1 MLYTLIITWKEM
13 NKVEWTLPGTVLS
26 VDADRPQAAEDVF
39 SSLFLAGGL
48 VLSQVTQ
55 VTGLEPYIIQ
65 NWVRRGFLAPPKQRK
80 YTRRQL
86 SRILMINALKST
98 LSIEQICKL
107 LSYINGALDDEG
119 DDTIDDTELYGAFVL
134 VAGSVQ
140 KHGLT
145 SESEMNRL
153 IADGLKD
160 YKESIPGAKERIE
173 QALRIM
179 ITAWRAASVIRTASR
194 VKIISRSLK
203 KWRRCCKAQQ
213 SKWESACR
221 TPRLHFSAA
230 ASRQSTPITVWRF

>member
-1 MLYTLIITWKEM
+1 M

-26 VDADRPQAAEDVF
+26 VDADRPQAAEEVF

-179 ITAWRAASVIRTASR
+179 ITAWRAAQLQAE
-194 VKIISRSLK
+194 
-203 KWRRCCKAQQ
+203 AQ
-213 SKWESACR
+213 SMMNA
-221 TPRLHFSAA
+221 L
-230 ASRQSTPITVWRF
+230 

>member
-1 MLYTLIITWKEM
+1 M
-13 NKVEWTLPGTVLS
+13 EWTLPGTVLS
-26 VDADRPQAAEDVF
+26 VDADRPQAAEEVF

-65 NWVRRGFLAPPKQRK
+65 NWVRRAFLAPPKQRK

-153 IADGLKD
+153 ITDGLKD

-179 ITAWRAASVIRTASR
+179 ITAWRAAQLQT
-194 VKIISRSLK
+194 
-203 KWRRCCKAQQ
+203 KAQ
-213 SKWESACR
+213 SMMNA
-221 TPRLHFSAA
+221 L
-230 ASRQSTPITVWRF
+230 

>member
-1 MLYTLIITWKEM
+1 M
-13 NKVEWTLPGTVLS
+13 EWTLPGTMLS
-26 VDADRPQAAEDVF
+26 VDADRPQAAEEVF

-179 ITAWRAASVIRTASR
+179 ITAWRAAQLQT
-194 VKIISRSLK
+194 
-203 KWRRCCKAQQ
+203 KAQ
-213 SKWESACR
+213 SMMNALCVSAD
-221 TPRLHFSAA
+221 FEKGE
-230 ASRQSTPITVWRF
+230 IYV

>member
-1 MLYTLIITWKEM
+1 MIMLYTLIITWKEM

-26 VDADRPQAAEDVF
+26 VDADRPQAAEEVF

-65 NWVRRGFLAPPKQRK
+65 NWVRRGILAPPKQRK

-119 DDTIDDTELYGAFVL
+119 DDTELYGAFVL

-153 IADGLKD
+153 ITDGLKD

-179 ITAWRAASVIRTASR
+179 ITAWRAAQLQT
-194 VKIISRSLK
+194 
-203 KWRRCCKAQQ
+203 KAQ
-213 SKWESACR
+213 SMMNA
-221 TPRLHFSAA
+221 L
-230 ASRQSTPITVWRF
+230 

>member
-1 MLYTLIITWKEM
+1 M

-26 VDADRPQAAEDVF
+26 VDADRPQAAEEVF

-173 QALRIM
+173 QVLRIM
-179 ITAWRAASVIRTASR
+179 ITVWRAAQLQT
-194 VKIISRSLK
+194 
-203 KWRRCCKAQQ
+203 KAQ
-213 SKWESACR
+213 SMMNALCVSAD
-221 TPRLHFSAA
+221 FEKGE
-230 ASRQSTPITVWRF
+230 IYV

>member
-1 MLYTLIITWKEM
+1 M

-26 VDADRPQAAEDVF
+26 VDADRPQAAEEVF

-119 DDTIDDTELYGAFVL
+119 DDTIDDTELYGTFVL

-179 ITAWRAASVIRTASR
+179 ITAWRAAQLQT
-194 VKIISRSLK
+194 
-203 KWRRCCKAQQ
+203 KAQ
-213 SKWESACR
+213 SMMNALCVSAD
-221 TPRLHFSAA
+221 FEKGE
-230 ASRQSTPITVWRF
+230 IYV

>member
-1 MLYTLIITWKEM
+1 M
-13 NKVEWTLPGTVLS
+13 EWTLPGTVLS
-26 VDADRPQAAEDVF
+26 VDADRPQAAEEVF

-145 SESEMNRL
+145 S
-153 IADGLKD
+153 DGLKD

-179 ITAWRAASVIRTASR
+179 ITAWRAAQLQT
-194 VKIISRSLK
+194 
-203 KWRRCCKAQQ
+203 KAQ
-213 SKWESACR
+213 SMMNA
-221 TPRLHFSAA
+221 L
-230 ASRQSTPITVWRF
+230 

>member
-1 MLYTLIITWKEM
+1 M

-26 VDADRPQAAEDVF
+26 VDADRPQAAEEVF
-39 SSLFLAGGL
+39 SSLFLAGRL

-179 ITAWRAASVIRTASR
+179 ITAWRAAQLQTKV
-194 VKIISRSLK
+194 
-203 KWRRCCKAQQ
+203 Q
-213 SKWESACR
+213 SMMNALCVSAD
-221 TPRLHFSAA
+221 FEKGE
-230 ASRQSTPITVWRF
+230 IYV

>member
-1 MLYTLIITWKEM
+1 MIMLYTLIITLKEM

-26 VDADRPQAAEDVF
+26 VDADRPQAAEEVF
-39 SSLFLAGGL
+39 SSLFLAGRL

-179 ITAWRAASVIRTASR
+179 ITAWRAAQLQT
-194 VKIISRSLK
+194 
-203 KWRRCCKAQQ
+203 KAQ
-213 SKWESACR
+213 SMMNALCVSAD
-221 TPRLHFSAA
+221 FEKGE
-230 ASRQSTPITVWRF
+230 IYV

>member
-1 MLYTLIITWKEM
+1 MVQCYEC
-13 NKVEWTLPGTVLS
+13 GTVYPETMRCCPNCGSEAKIQLAPNS
-26 VDADRPQAAEDVF
+26 EFEEPKNPYVQPYRPQAAEEVF

-98 LSIEQICKL
+98 LSIEQSCKL

-153 IADGLKD
+153 ITDGLKD
-160 YKESIPGAKERIE
+160 YKESIPGAKERI
-173 QALRIM
+173 
-179 ITAWRAASVIRTASR
+179 
-194 VKIISRSLK
+194 
-203 KWRRCCKAQQ
+203 
-213 SKWESACR
+213 
-221 TPRLHFSAA
+221 
-230 ASRQSTPITVWRF
+230 

>member
-1 MLYTLIITWKEM
+1 M
-13 NKVEWTLPGTVLS
+13 NKVEWILPGTVLS
-26 VDADRPQAAEDVF
+26 VDADRPQAAEEVF

-134 VAGSVQ
+134 VAGNVQ
-140 KHGLT
+140 KHDLT
-145 SESEMNRL
+145 LESEMNRL

-179 ITAWRAASVIRTASR
+179 ITAWRAAQLQT
-194 VKIISRSLK
+194 
-203 KWRRCCKAQQ
+203 KAQ
-213 SKWESACR
+213 SMMNALCVSAD
-221 TPRLHFSAA
+221 FEKGE
-230 ASRQSTPITVWRF
+230 IYV

>member
-1 MLYTLIITWKEM
+1 M
-13 NKVEWTLPGTVLS
+13 EWTLPGTVLS
-26 VDADRPQAAEDVF
+26 VDADRPQAAEEVF

-48 VLSQVTQ
+48 ILSQVTQ

-179 ITAWRAASVIRTASR
+179 ITAWRAAQLQT
-194 VKIISRSLK
+194 
-203 KWRRCCKAQQ
+203 KAQ
-213 SKWESACR
+213 SMMNALCVSAD
-221 TPRLHFSAA
+221 FEKGE
-230 ASRQSTPITVWRF
+230 IYV

>member
-1 MLYTLIITWKEM
+1 M

-26 VDADRPQAAEDVF
+26 VDADRPQAAEEVF
-39 SSLFLAGGL
+39 SSLFLVAGGL

-119 DDTIDDTELYGAFVL
+119 DDTIDDTELYDAFVL

-179 ITAWRAASVIRTASR
+179 ITAWRAAQLQT
-194 VKIISRSLK
+194 
-203 KWRRCCKAQQ
+203 KAQ
-213 SKWESACR
+213 SMMNALCVSAD
-221 TPRLHFSAA
+221 FEKGE
-230 ASRQSTPITVWRF
+230 IYV

>member
-1 MLYTLIITWKEM
+1 M
-13 NKVEWTLPGTVLS
+13 EWTLPGTVLS
-26 VDADRPQAAEDVF
+26 VDADRPQAAEEVF

-119 DDTIDDTELYGAFVL
+119 DDTIDDTELYGAFML

-179 ITAWRAASVIRTASR
+179 ITAWRAAQLQT
-194 VKIISRSLK
+194 
-203 KWRRCCKAQQ
+203 KAQ
-213 SKWESACR
+213 SMMNALCVSAD
-221 TPRLHFSAA
+221 FEKGE
-230 ASRQSTPITVWRF
+230 IYV

>member
-1 MLYTLIITWKEM
+1 M
-13 NKVEWTLPGTVLS
+13 EWTLPGTVLS
-26 VDADRPQAAEDVF
+26 VDADRPQAAEEVF

-173 QALRIM
+173 QALRII
-179 ITAWRAASVIRTASR
+179 ITAWRAAQLQT
-194 VKIISRSLK
+194 
-203 KWRRCCKAQQ
+203 KAQ
-213 SKWESACR
+213 SMMNALCVSAD
-221 TPRLHFSAA
+221 FEKGE
-230 ASRQSTPITVWRF
+230 IYV

>member
-1 MLYTLIITWKEM
+1 M

-26 VDADRPQAAEDVF
+26 VDADRPQAAEEVF

-173 QALRIM
+173 QTLRIM
-179 ITAWRAASVIRTASR
+179 ITAWRAAQLQT
-194 VKIISRSLK
+194 
-203 KWRRCCKAQQ
+203 KAQ
-213 SKWESACR
+213 SMMNALCVSAD
-221 TPRLHFSAA
+221 FEKGE
-230 ASRQSTPITVWRF
+230 IYV

>member
-1 MLYTLIITWKEM
+1 M
-13 NKVEWTLPGTVLS
+13 EWTLPGTVLS
-26 VDADRPQAAEDVF
+26 VDADRPQAAEEVF
-39 SSLFLAGGL
+39 SSLFLSGGL

-134 VAGSVQ
+134 VAGSMQ

-179 ITAWRAASVIRTASR
+179 ITAWRAAQLQT
-194 VKIISRSLK
+194 
-203 KWRRCCKAQQ
+203 KAQ
-213 SKWESACR
+213 SMMNALCVSAD
-221 TPRLHFSAA
+221 FEKGE
-230 ASRQSTPITVWRF
+230 IYV

>member
-1 MLYTLIITWKEM
+1 M
-13 NKVEWTLPGTVLS
+13 EWTLPGTVLS
-26 VDADRPQAAEDVF
+26 VDADRPQAAEEVF

-65 NWVRRGFLAPPKQRK
+65 NWVRRGFLALPKQRK

-179 ITAWRAASVIRTASR
+179 ITAWRAAQLQT
-194 VKIISRSLK
+194 
-203 KWRRCCKAQQ
+203 KAQ
-213 SKWESACR
+213 SMMNALCVSAD
-221 TPRLHFSAA
+221 FEKGE
-230 ASRQSTPITVWRF
+230 IYV

>member
-1 MLYTLIITWKEM
+1 M

-26 VDADRPQAAEDVF
+26 VDADRPQAAEEVF

-86 SRILMINALKST
+86 SRILMINALKSA

-179 ITAWRAASVIRTASR
+179 ITAWRAAQLQT
-194 VKIISRSLK
+194 
-203 KWRRCCKAQQ
+203 KAQ
-213 SKWESACR
+213 SMMNALCVSAN
-221 TPRLHFSAA
+221 FEKGE
-230 ASRQSTPITVWRF
+230 IYV

>member
-1 MLYTLIITWKEM
+1 MIMLYTLIITWKEM

-26 VDADRPQAAEDVF
+26 VDADRPQAAEEVF

-55 VTGLEPYIIQ
+55 VTGLEPYIIR

-107 LSYINGALDDEG
+107 LSYINGTLDDEG

-153 IADGLKD
+153 ITDGLKD

-179 ITAWRAASVIRTASR
+179 ITAWRAAQLQT
-194 VKIISRSLK
+194 
-203 KWRRCCKAQQ
+203 KAQ
-213 SKWESACR
+213 SMMNA
-221 TPRLHFSAA
+221 L
-230 ASRQSTPITVWRF
+230 

>member
-26 VDADRPQAAEDVF
+26 VDADRPQAAEEVF
-39 SSLFLAGGL
+39 SSLFLAGEL

-107 LSYINGALDDEG
+107 LSYSNGALDDEG

-179 ITAWRAASVIRTASR
+179 ITAWRAAQLQT
-194 VKIISRSLK
+194 
-203 KWRRCCKAQQ
+203 KAQ
-213 SKWESACR
+213 SMMNA
-221 TPRLHFSAA
+221 L
-230 ASRQSTPITVWRF
+230 

>member
-1 MLYTLIITWKEM
+1 M

-26 VDADRPQAAEDVF
+26 VDADRPQAAEEVF
-39 SSLFLAGGL
+39 SSLFLASGL

-179 ITAWRAASVIRTASR
+179 ITAWRAAQLQT
-194 VKIISRSLK
+194 
-203 KWRRCCKAQQ
+203 KAQ
-213 SKWESACR
+213 SMMNALCVSAD
-221 TPRLHFSAA
+221 FEKGE
-230 ASRQSTPITVWRF
+230 IYV

>member
-1 MLYTLIITWKEM
+1 M

-26 VDADRPQAAEDVF
+26 VDADRPQAAEEVF

-80 YTRRQL
+80 YTCRQL

-179 ITAWRAASVIRTASR
+179 ITAWRAAQLQT
-194 VKIISRSLK
+194 
-203 KWRRCCKAQQ
+203 KAQ
-213 SKWESACR
+213 SMMNA
-221 TPRLHFSAA
+221 L
-230 ASRQSTPITVWRF
+230 

>member
-1 MLYTLIITWKEM
+1 M
-13 NKVEWTLPGTVLS
+13 EWTLPGTVLS
-26 VDADRPQAAEDVF
+26 VDADRPQAAEEVF

-179 ITAWRAASVIRTASR
+179 ITAWRAAQLQT
-194 VKIISRSLK
+194 
-203 KWRRCCKAQQ
+203 KAQ
-213 SKWESACR
+213 SMMNTLCVSAD
-221 TPRLHFSAA
+221 FEKGE
-230 ASRQSTPITVWRF
+230 IYV

>member
-1 MLYTLIITWKEM
+1 M
-13 NKVEWTLPGTVLS
+13 EWTLPGTVLS

-179 ITAWRAASVIRTASR
+179 ITAWRAAQLQT
-194 VKIISRSLK
+194 
-203 KWRRCCKAQQ
+203 KAQ
-213 SKWESACR
+213 SMMNALCVSAD
-221 TPRLHFSAA
+221 FEKGE
-230 ASRQSTPITVWRF
+230 IYV

>member
-1 MLYTLIITWKEM
+1 M

-26 VDADRPQAAEDVF
+26 VDADRPQAAEEVF

-55 VTGLEPYIIQ
+55 VTGLDPYIIQ

-179 ITAWRAASVIRTASR
+179 ITAWRAAQLQT
-194 VKIISRSLK
+194 
-203 KWRRCCKAQQ
+203 KAQ
-213 SKWESACR
+213 SMMNALCVSAD
-221 TPRLHFSAA
+221 FEKGE
-230 ASRQSTPITVWRF
+230 IYV

>member
-1 MLYTLIITWKEM
+1 M
-13 NKVEWTLPGTVLS
+13 EWTLPGTVLS
-26 VDADRPQAAEDVF
+26 VDADRPQAAEEVF

-98 LSIEQICKL
+98 LSIEPICKL

-179 ITAWRAASVIRTASR
+179 ITAWRAAQLQT
-194 VKIISRSLK
+194 
-203 KWRRCCKAQQ
+203 KAQ
-213 SKWESACR
+213 SMMNALCVSAD
-221 TPRLHFSAA
+221 FEKGE
-230 ASRQSTPITVWRF
+230 IYV

>member
-1 MLYTLIITWKEM
+1 MIMLYTLIITWKEM

-26 VDADRPQAAEDVF
+26 VDADRPQAAEEVF
-39 SSLFLAGGL
+39 SSLFLASGL

-98 LSIEQICKL
+98 LSIGQICKL

-153 IADGLKD
+153 ITDGLKD

-179 ITAWRAASVIRTASR
+179 ITAWRAAQLQT
-194 VKIISRSLK
+194 
-203 KWRRCCKAQQ
+203 KAQ
-213 SKWESACR
+213 SMMNA
-221 TPRLHFSAA
+221 L
-230 ASRQSTPITVWRF
+230 

>member
-1 MLYTLIITWKEM
+1 MIMLYTLIITWKEM

-26 VDADRPQAAEDVF
+26 VDADRPQAAEEVF
-39 SSLFLAGGL
+39 SSLFLAGGP

-98 LSIEQICKL
+98 LSIKQICKL

-153 IADGLKD
+153 ITDGLKD

-179 ITAWRAASVIRTASR
+179 ITAWRAAQLQT
-194 VKIISRSLK
+194 
-203 KWRRCCKAQQ
+203 KAQ
-213 SKWESACR
+213 SMMNA
-221 TPRLHFSAA
+221 L
-230 ASRQSTPITVWRF
+230 

>member
-1 MLYTLIITWKEM
+1 M
-13 NKVEWTLPGTVLS
+13 NKVEWILPGTVLS
-26 VDADRPQAAEDVF
+26 VDADRPQAAEEVF

-65 NWVRRGFLAPPKQRK
+65 NWGRRGFLAPPKQRK

-134 VAGSVQ
+134 VAGNVQ
-140 KHGLT
+140 KHDLT

-160 YKESIPGAKERIE
+160 YKEPIPGAKERIE

-179 ITAWRAASVIRTASR
+179 ITAWRAAQLQT
-194 VKIISRSLK
+194 
-203 KWRRCCKAQQ
+203 KAQ
-213 SKWESACR
+213 SMMNALCV
-221 TPRLHFSAA
+221 
-230 ASRQSTPITVWRF
+230 STDFEKGEIYV

>member
-1 MLYTLIITWKEM
+1 M

-26 VDADRPQAAEDVF
+26 VDADRPQAAEEVF

-55 VTGLEPYIIQ
+55 VTGLGPYIIQ

-86 SRILMINALKST
+86 SRILMINALKSA

-107 LSYINGALDDEG
+107 LSHINGALDDEG
-119 DDTIDDTELYGAFVL
+119 DDTIDDTKLYGAFVL

-179 ITAWRAASVIRTASR
+179 ITAWRAAQLQT
-194 VKIISRSLK
+194 
-203 KWRRCCKAQQ
+203 KAQ
-213 SKWESACR
+213 SMMNA
-221 TPRLHFSAA
+221 L
-230 ASRQSTPITVWRF
+230 

>member
-1 MLYTLIITWKEM
+1 MIMLYTLIITWKEM

-26 VDADRPQAAEDVF
+26 VDADRPQAAEEVF

-119 DDTIDDTELYGAFVL
+119 DDAIDDTELYGAFVL

-179 ITAWRAASVIRTASR
+179 ITAWRAAQLQT
-194 VKIISRSLK
+194 
-203 KWRRCCKAQQ
+203 KAQ
-213 SKWESACR
+213 SMMNA
-221 TPRLHFSAA
+221 L
-230 ASRQSTPITVWRF
+230 